1 MPGKPALDWFIR
13 QLTQEQEEQKKNL
26 ITQQSLNPLLAHL
39 LVLRNFKTS
48 NSVQTFLH
56 GTLADLPDPFLLSEM
71 DQAVDRLLLALT
83 RKERILFFGDY
94 DVDGITATAQLQ
106 AYFRE
111 MGLPTQAFL
120 PHRMQ
125 EGYGLNEKSLAK
137 ILRLKPD
144 LLITIDN
151 GTNSLREISFL
162 REKGIDV
169 MVIDHHETPNTRP
182 PVSALINPKRN
193 DSKFPDQ
200 NVASAGLAFLLL
212 VAFRSRC
219 RERGITPLP
228 NLKRYL
234 DLACLGTVADLVPLT
249 GVNRLLVKYGL
260 EEIGASQRIGLKAL
274 MTVAGVS
281 APVNTGAVAFRLAPR
296 INAAGRLADPSIALE
311 LLLTEDGTTATQ
323 LANQLETLNQERQ
336 RIEGEATQEA
346 ITMIQQNSPDR
357 KGLVA
362 YSPRWHLGVVGI
374 VAAKLTEYFRKPAVV
389 LSISEDGL
397 EARGSARTISGLS
410 VYDAL
415 KKIEDEMLRF
425 GGHTAAAGM
434 TVRAD
439 NLEKFARRFDES
451 VREIWNNEISSN
463 YCVDL
468 DVPLREITPS
478 LVQELTLLEPYGLG
492 NPEPTLMSS
501 HVQLRS
507 SRVVG
512 AKHLKTQLCQEGKLI
527 DAIGFSWASYL
538 ETSLEHD
545 LHTIAFSPQI
555 NEWNGNKT
563 LQLKIKNMTPTT

>member
-1 MPGKPALDWFIR
+1 MLDRPDSTWLIR
-13 QLTQEQEEQKKNL
+13 ELTQEQEDQKKNL
-26 ITQQSLNPLLAHL
+26 MAQRNLHPLVAHL
-39 LVLRNFKTS
+39 LILRGFKTMEA
-48 NSVQTFLH
+48 VQTFLH
-56 GTLADLPDPFLLSEM
+56 GTLTDLPDPFLLTEM
-71 DQAVDRLLLALT
+71 DQAVDRLFLALT

-111 MGLPTQAFL
+111 IGLPTQAFL

-125 EGYGLNEKSLAK
+125 EGYGLNEKSVAK
-137 ILRLKPD
+137 ILTFKPD
-144 LLITIDN
+144 LLVTIDN
-151 GTNSLREISFL
+151 GTNSFQEISAL

-169 MVIDHHETPNTRP
+169 MVIDHHETPNARP

-193 DSKFPDQ
+193 DSQFPDQ

-212 VAFRSRC
+212 MAFRSRC
-219 RERGITPLP
+219 REQGIQPLP

-260 EEIGASQRIGLKAL
+260 EEIGVSQRVGLKAL
-274 MTVAGVS
+274 MASAGVS

-311 LLLTEDGTTATQ
+311 LLLTEDGATATQ
-323 LANQLETLNQERQ
+323 LAAQLETLNQERQ
-336 RIEGEATQEA
+336 RIEGESTQEA
-346 ITMIQQNSPDR
+346 IAMVEKNQMDR
-357 KGLVA
+357 KGIVA

-389 LSISEDGL
+389 LAVSEDGR

-415 KKIEDEMLRF
+415 KKIEKEMVRF

-439 NLEKFARRFDES
+439 NLEKFSRLFDES
-451 VREIWNNEISSN
+451 VQEIWKDGITH
-463 YCVDL
+463 YPVDL
-468 DVPLREITPS
+468 NVPLRDMTPS
-478 LVQELTLLEPYGLG
+478 LVQELALLEPYGLG

-501 HVQLRS
+501 PVQLRS

-512 AKHLKTQLCQEGKLI
+512 NKHLKTQLCQEGQRI

-538 ETSLEHD
+538 ETSLKHD

-555 NEWNGNKT
+555 NEWNGNKN
-563 LQLKIKNMTPTT
+563 LQIKIKNITHCIK